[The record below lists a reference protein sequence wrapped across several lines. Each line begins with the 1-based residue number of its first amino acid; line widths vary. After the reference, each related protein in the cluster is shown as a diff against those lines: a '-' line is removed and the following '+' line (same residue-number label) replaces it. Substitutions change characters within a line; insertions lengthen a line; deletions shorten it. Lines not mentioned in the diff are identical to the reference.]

1 MNRQTALSTLAA
13 TAAAVRLGASA
24 ARAADLYDAAK
35 AEGAL
40 TVYTG
45 GVVANSSGAVKAF
58 NAQFP
63 GIEVTIVG
71 DYSNVNDVKID
82 RQLREKNV
90 TADIASFQTV
100 EDFVRWK
107 RAGDLLPFK
116 CDGFALYA
124 DRYKDLD
131 GAFTATGLN
140 PLTYA
145 YNTKLVAP
153 GDVPKSAQDFLNPKF
168 HGQAITCYPHDDDAT
183 LYLFYTLVQ
192 KYGWPF
198 IDAYM
203 KTDPFFVQGHA
214 GVVTAIAAGKKAVS
228 FDNSEHTALGAKAQG
243 APIDVAYSAVDPTPV
258 FYNSVAILRAAPHPN
273 AAKLWV
279 NFTLSKD
286 QQLAMQNWSAR
297 SDVPPPNGLPPLST
311 RQLANHYR
319 DFVTQ
324 DDLVASL
331 RKRFLALTGP
341 VVNKST

>member
-1 MNRQTALSTLAA
+1 MNRRNALTVIGG
-13 TAAAVRLGASA
+13 AAASAFDLGG

-45 GVVANSSGAVKAF
+45 GVVANSAGSVKAF
-58 NAQFP
+58 NAQYP
-63 GIEVTIVG
+63 GIDVTIIG

-82 RQLREKNV
+82 RQLNDKNV
-90 TADIASFQTV
+90 TADVASFQTV

-116 CDGFALYA
+116 FDGFALYA

-153 GDVPKSAQDFLNPKF
+153 GDVPKSAQDFLSPKF

-198 IDAYM
+198 VDAYM
-203 KTDPFFVQGHA
+203 KTDPYFVQGHA

-228 FDNSEHTALGAKAQG
+228 FDNSEHTALAAKAQG
-243 APIDVAYSAVDPTPV
+243 APIDVAYSAADPTPV
-258 FYNSVAILRAAPHPN
+258 FYNSAAILRAAPHPN

-297 SDVPPPNGLPPLST
+297 SDVPPPNGLAPLST
-311 RQLANHYR
+311 RRLADDYR
-319 DFVTQ
+319 GFVTQ
-324 DDLVASL
+324 DDLVTSL
-331 RKRFLALTGP
+331 RKRFLAYTGP